1 MRNQLPT
8 KTKLDKLK
16 MNVEA
21 QESRLEEGLKMLNEV
36 KKSNDAGTGQK
47 SAEQGLSP
55 SSGTINSEWDA
66 LERVIGLM
74 DDLLNSYRT
83 YTKELDKRNK
93 LLSRR
98 SGGKSGVGEAEEEEH
113 REAEK

>member
-8 KTKLDKLK
+8 KTRLEKLK

-21 QESRLEEGLKMLNEV
+21 QESRLEEGLKMLNEA
-36 KKSNDAGTGQK
+36 KKNSDAGTGQK
-47 SAEQGLSP
+47 SVEQNV
-55 SSGTINSEWDA
+55 SSGSINSEWDA

-98 SGGKSGVGEAEEEEH
+98 SGKSRAEESEEEQQ
-113 REAEK
+113 REVEK

>member
-21 QESRLEEGLKMLNEV
+21 QESRLEEGLKMLNEA
-36 KKSNDAGTGQK
+36 KKNTNDPGTGQK
-47 SAEQGLSP
+47 SAEQGV
-55 SSGTINSEWDA
+55 SSTGTINSEWDA

-98 SGGKSGVGEAEEEEH
+98 SGAKSGAEEAEEQQ